1 MVMVTRPATDR
12 DKDGDGD
19 GDGKKTWEEAKT
31 TRTGDT

>member
-1 MVMVTRPATDR
+1 MVTRPATDR